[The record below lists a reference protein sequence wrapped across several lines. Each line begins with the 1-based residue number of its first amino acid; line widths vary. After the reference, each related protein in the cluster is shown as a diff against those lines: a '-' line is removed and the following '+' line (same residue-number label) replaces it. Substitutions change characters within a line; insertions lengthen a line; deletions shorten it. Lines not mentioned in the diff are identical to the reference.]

1 VVPKL
6 LGHNQRA
13 MTLRYAHAAERDI
26 EAATERLGARIARL
40 LECGGCDG
48 CTKKAMGE
56 AVPLSLEYN
65 VSQRKKNRSSGKKT
79 GSGASLATIS
89 AILRQRPPF
98 FSGVEHYGDG
108 RGQGTQALHLSRHEN
123 GRHYALSRAPWM
135 VSTDGV

>member
-1 VVPKL
+1 
-6 LGHNQRA
+6 
-13 MTLRYAHAAERDI
+13 
-26 EAATERLGARIARL
+26 L
-40 LECGGCDG
+40 LECGGGDG

-89 AILRQRPPF
+89 AILRQHSQF
-98 FSGVEHYGDG
+98 FSDAEHHGDG
-108 RGQGTQALHLSRHEN
+108 RGQGTQALCLSRPEN

-135 VSTDGV
+135 VSTGGV